1 MKEEKCTIVENR
13 NLGGSYYLMTLEA
26 GETAGAARAGNFV
39 MLLTSSA
46 TDPLLKRP
54 FGIFKVEP
62 PYVWLYYEVVGKG
75 TSLMADMKPGD
86 QTVVLGPLGNSFPTM
101 LNRKILLVAGG
112 RGIAPVF
119 YAAGQYA
126 RNNSVRLLYGARSK
140 SDLNLLEEIETL
152 GLDEIMLC
160 TDDGSVGKKGFITE
174 EIGDII
180 RDRAIDVT
188 ISCGPEAMFEALFD
202 KIGDN
207 GIENYVS
214 MEAYMGCGFGICH
227 SCVVMGTDGNY
238 KKVCK
243 DGPVF
248 RLEDI
253 QWRR

>member
-1 MKEEKCTIVENR
+1 MIEEKCTIVENR
-13 NLGGSYYLMTLEA
+13 NLGGAYYLMKLDAPRVAEA
-26 GETAGAARAGNFV
+26 AQAGNFV
-39 MLLTSSA
+39 MILTTTA

-54 FGIFKVEP
+54 FGIFQVESR
-62 PYVWLYYEVVGKG
+62 YVWLYYEVVGKG
-75 TSLMADMKPGD
+75 TSLMANMKAGD
-86 QTVVLGPLGNSFPTM
+86 QTMVLGPLGNAFPP
-101 LNRKILLVAGG
+101 LENRNILLVAGG

-119 YAAGQYA
+119 YAAGQYTK
-126 RNNSVRLLYGARSK
+126 NNTVRLLYGARSK
-140 SDLNLLEEIETL
+140 EDLNLLDRIEDLGLEETL
-152 GLDEIMLC
+152 LY

-174 EIGDII
+174 EIDDII
-180 RDRAIDVT
+180 KERNIDVT

-207 GIENYVS
+207 GKENYVS

-227 SCVVMGTDGNY
+227 SCVVMGADGEY

-253 QWRR
+253 KWRQ